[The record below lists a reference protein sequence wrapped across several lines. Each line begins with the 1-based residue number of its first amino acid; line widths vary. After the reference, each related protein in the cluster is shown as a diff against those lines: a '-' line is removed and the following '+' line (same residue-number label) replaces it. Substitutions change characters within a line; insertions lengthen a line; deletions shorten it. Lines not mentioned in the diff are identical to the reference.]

1 MNSTANIKPKI
12 TDTNSLGAFVEAAL
26 HHVQFDGSPRR
37 LVLDMLY
44 NACAVLDLASDHE
57 HASMG
62 LCIPLEEVHDQLRAV
77 IEIITASVPC
87 ESDTD
92 EAEAST

>member
-1 MNSTANIKPKI
+1 MSGIGFKPTI
-12 TDTNSLGAFVEAAL
+12 SDTSSLGAFVEAAL
-26 HHVQFDGSPRR
+26 HHVQFDQFPRR

-77 IEIITASVPC
+77 IEIITASVPGDP
-87 ESDTD
+87 DTD
-92 EAEAST
+92 EAVR

>member
-1 MNSTANIKPKI
+1 
-12 TDTNSLGAFVEAAL
+12 
-26 HHVQFDGSPRR
+26 
-37 LVLDMLY
+37 MLY

-77 IEIITASVPC
+77 IEIITASVPG

-92 EAEAST
+92 GAAA

>member
-1 MNSTANIKPKI
+1 MSRASEIKPTI
-12 TDTNSLGAFVEAAL
+12 SDAPSLGAFVEVAL
-26 HHVQFDGSPRR
+26 HHMQFDGFPRR

-92 EAEAST
+92 GAAA